1 MSINWIN
8 TKYLASNN
16 VKVYPSAYRGT
27 NDSKVQIDPKAVLN
41 LEENIIKSS
50 QAGFPGAKSENSYII
65 SWVDGLLKCVIAGY
79 YFEITGINKADID
92 ENHRYATVRLS
103 PVTIADGTETSILS
117 PIDGP
122 GNTSTNED
130 PGAAMILDTKFGN
143 DYAFIGLA
151 FVNEIKPELF
161 GLDLLAAESTYKLSH
176 TDILS
181 NLKTNNNTVAPIT
194 GNMVGGDG

>member
-65 SWVDGLLKCVIAGY
+65 SWPWLVLYCLW
-79 YFEITGINKADID
+79 
-92 ENHRYATVRLS
+92 
-103 PVTIADGTETSILS
+103 
-117 PIDGP
+117 
-122 GNTSTNED
+122 
-130 PGAAMILDTKFGN
+130 
-143 DYAFIGLA
+143 LA
-151 FVNEIKPELF
+151 
-161 GLDLLAAESTYKLSH
+161 
-176 TDILS
+176 
-181 NLKTNNNTVAPIT
+181 
-194 GNMVGGDG
+194 